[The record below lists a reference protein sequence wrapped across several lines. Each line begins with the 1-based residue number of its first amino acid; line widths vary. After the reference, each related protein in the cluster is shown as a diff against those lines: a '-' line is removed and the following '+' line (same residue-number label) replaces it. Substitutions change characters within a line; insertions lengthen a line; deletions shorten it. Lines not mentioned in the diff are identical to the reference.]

1 MPEENHSPGADIDES
16 QPVDVVVEK
25 DVRDVGYQLVVKPF
39 VSGAFTPVA
48 IKGRRDDGMTVTV
61 TEPTVQTDGTYR
73 DQIVAV
79 EPGGNEYIAEA
90 DRHGKPSQLFWTWTS
105 PNLEF
110 ATIFVGVLAV
120 AVFGMNFWQAALGI
134 VIGTG
139 LGAIAHYFLS
149 ARGPL
154 HGVPQMVLGRLAFGF
169 KGNAVPAVLMSVTAG
184 VGWFATNSVS
194 GAYALATLFG
204 FGPLLGL
211 VIIVLLQ
218 TGLAFFGHNL
228 VQAFERWTFPVLAVI
243 FAIASVVILS
253 KSHFGAPAGAGGV
266 GGMGGFLLTV
276 GTAFGYAAGWTPYA
290 ADYTRYLPATVSTA
304 RTGFFAA
311 AGLFLS
317 CVFLEVVGAASVTIG
332 GDSLDNPTAAF
343 TSQLASPLAKATL
356 LAIAIGAIAANSIN
370 IYSGAMAF
378 VTLGIKLPHHIA
390 RALVTVFFG
399 VAGFLVAWWAL
410 PDAAQS
416 YEAFLLIIAYW
427 IGPWLGVMFA
437 DQYLRR
443 GQTVARFLY
452 DRSYANWNGLLS
464 FVIGLVVS
472 VALFSNQEKFVG
484 WVAKAYPA
492 LGDVTFFVGFLLSA
506 AVISGAVPV
515 EDRRGAGRRLD
526 GRRRDARG
534 RLSGGPKR
542 LGGGRH
548 SDRRRVVQ
556 RRRRAAGQWSQP
568 AGPAR

>member
-1 MPEENHSPGADIDES
+1 
-16 QPVDVVVEK
+16 
-25 DVRDVGYQLVVKPF
+25 
-39 VSGAFTPVA
+39 
-48 IKGRRDDGMTVTV
+48 MTA
-61 TEPTVQTDGTYR
+61 TEPTTDGTYR
-73 DQIVAV
+73 DRIVAV
-79 EPGGNEYIAEA
+79 EPGGNEFIAEA

-120 AVFGMNFWQAALGI
+120 AAYGMTFWQAVAGI

-139 LGAIAHYFLS
+139 LGALAHYFLS

-169 KGNAVPAVLMSVTAG
+169 KGNAVPATLMSITAG

-204 FGPLLGL
+204 IGPLLGL

-218 TGLAFFGHNL
+218 TGFAFFGHNL

-243 FAIASVVILS
+243 FTITAVVILA
-253 KSHFGAPAGAGGV
+253 KADLGAAAVDGGV

-290 ADYTRYLPATVSTA
+290 ADYTRYLPSSVSTS
-304 RTGFFAA
+304 RTGLFAA

-317 CVFLEVVGAASVTIG
+317 CVLLETVGAASVSLG
-332 GDSLDNPTAAF
+332 GDSLGDPTSAF
-343 TSQLASPLAKATL
+343 TSQLATPLANATL

-378 VTLGIKLPHHIA
+378 VTLGIKLPAHIA

-410 PDAAQS
+410 PDAAHS

-427 IGPWLGVMFA
+427 IGPWLGVVFA

-443 GQTVARFLY
+443 GQTVAGFLY
-452 DRSYANWNGLLS
+452 ARTYTNWNGLLA
-464 FVIGLVVS
+464 FAIGLVVS
-472 VALFSNQEKFVG
+472 VLLFSNQVNFQGYV
-484 WVAKAYPA
+484 VRAAPS
-492 LGDVTFFVGFLLSA
+492 LGDITFFVGFLLAGGSYLLLCRSKIA
-506 AVISGAVPV
+506 A
-515 EDRRGAGRRLD
+515 E
-526 GRRRDARG
+526 
-534 RLSGGPKR
+534 
-542 LGGGRH
+542 
-548 SDRRRVVQ
+548 RV
-556 RRRRAAGQWSQP
+556 AA
-568 AGPAR
+568 

>member
-1 MPEENHSPGADIDES
+1 MA
-16 QPVDVVVEK
+16 
-25 DVRDVGYQLVVKPF
+25 
-39 VSGAFTPVA
+39 
-48 IKGRRDDGMTVTV
+48 
-61 TEPTVQTDGTYR
+61 
-73 DQIVAV
+73 
-79 EPGGNEYIAEA
+79 
-90 DRHGKPSQLFWTWTS
+90 
-105 PNLEF
+105 
-110 ATIFVGVLAV
+110 
-120 AVFGMNFWQAALGI
+120 
-134 VIGTG
+134 
-139 LGAIAHYFLS
+139 
-149 ARGPL
+149 
-154 HGVPQMVLGRLAFGF
+154 
-169 KGNAVPAVLMSVTAG
+169 VTAG

-204 FGPLLGL
+204 VAPLLGL

-253 KSHFGAPAGAGGV
+253 KSHFGAPAGVGGV
-266 GGMGGFLLTV
+266 GGLGGFLLTV

-290 ADYTRYLPATVSTA
+290 ADYSRYLPATVSTA

-332 GDSLDNPTAAF
+332 GDSLGNPTAAF

-437 DQYLRR
+437 DQYLRQ
-443 GQTVARFLY
+443 GQAVAGFLY
-452 DRSYANWNGLLS
+452 DRAYANWNGLLS
-464 FVIGLVVS
+464 FVLGLVVS

-484 WVAKAYPA
+484 WVAKAYPQ
-492 LGDVTFFVGFLLSA
+492 LGDVTFFVGFLLSGA
-506 AVISGAVPV
+506 AYLVLCRSKIAA
-515 EDRRGAGRRLD
+515 E
-526 GRRRDARG
+526 
-534 RLSGGPKR
+534 
-542 LGGGRH
+542 
-548 SDRRRVVQ
+548 RVTV
-556 RRRRAAGQWSQP
+556 
-568 AGPAR
+568 